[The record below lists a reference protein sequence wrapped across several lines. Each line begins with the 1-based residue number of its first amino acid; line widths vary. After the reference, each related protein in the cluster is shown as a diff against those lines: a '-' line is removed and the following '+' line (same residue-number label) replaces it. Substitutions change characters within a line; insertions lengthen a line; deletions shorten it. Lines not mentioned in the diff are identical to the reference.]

1 MGSQLVRRI
10 LVGLRGK
17 LFHPL
22 SLLPNQTLEKSHFP
36 LPIFHPPLFNPT
48 KWTIKGLMFLC

>member
-1 MGSQLVRRI
+1 MGAWLVRQI

-22 SLLPNQTLEKSHFP
+22 SFLPNQTLEKSHFP
-36 LPIFHPPLFNPT
+36 SSSFPPNQ
-48 KWTIKGLMFLC
+48 MVDH